1 MDGPDELKGKLRGET
16 YEIRKKSDGLEQRS
30 PWGENKCRTSHG
42 GAAKYL
48 KSLVQTQ
55 LYHAS

>member
-1 MDGPDELKGKLRGET
+1 MDWPDAQKRKVRGET
-16 YEIRKKSDGLEQRS
+16 YEIGKMRDELERRS

-48 KSLVQTQ
+48 NTGALLST
-55 LYHAS
+55 